1 MRSIIN
7 KLITPYFTIAASACS
22 VIGLVIVFTADHAA
36 TIVALIAFCLF
47 LLIILLGILLAIN
60 RIISRNYPKDYKSIS
75 SFYVFQSD
83 DGEKSMFE
91 TYRLIQCKRM
101 FLSQIDYKYK
111 WSGSSKPI
119 LKSNSQ
125 IIEQQTYKDSPYEL
139 DHAIIKFRRP
149 LAYNESTVLHIKT
162 ENDDFDHK
170 AKPYISCNLRYPIDV
185 MQFRIMLAY
194 KPDGYKEKA
203 VFERRKL
210 DMEVDSEFEFI
221 ERVDFDSLYKQYNYV
236 AVNPSPG
243 YVYRLRWEK

>member
-1 MRSIIN
+1 MKSIIN
-7 KLITPYFTIAASACS
+7 KFIAPYFAIAASACS
-22 VIGLVIVFTADHAA
+22 VIGLIFVFVSNKTA
-36 TIVALIAFCLF
+36 TIVALVAFCLF
-47 LLIILLGILLAIN
+47 LLMILLGIIFALRRFL
-60 RIISRNYPKDYKSIS
+60 SQNYSKEYKSIS
-75 SFYVFQSD
+75 SFYIFQSD
-83 DGEKSMFE
+83 DGEKSVFE

-119 LKSNSQ
+119 LESNSQ

-139 DHAIIKFRRP
+139 DHAIIRFRKP

-162 ENDDFDHK
+162 ENDDFEPK
-170 AKPYISCNLRYPIDV
+170 AKPYISCNLKYPIDV

-203 VFERRKL
+203 VFERKKL
-210 DMEVDSEFEFI
+210 DMEVDSEFEFL
-221 ERVDFDSLYKQYNYV
+221 ERVEFDSLYKQYNYV